1 MAALAI
7 IGCGW
12 LGTAIANAYRG
23 ELVATTRS
31 GARPPELQPRIPV
44 VGFDVLG
51 ATALPQPL
59 AQARAWVVAIAPGPT
74 QDRRALYV
82 EGARRLGRWLPA
94 LARLVWLGSTSAL
107 PDVDGE
113 LGEDCFAWPDDD
125 RGRVQREAETVIDA
139 ACADAGVPLSLLR
152 LGGLYGPGRELAR
165 LYLRGE
171 APAAPLPG
179 DGMTATNLVHRDDAV
194 AAVHAAI
201 ELPRERS
208 GVIHVVDGDHTP
220 RREMLARACAAA
232 GLPAPQWSAPAG
244 PLRGKQVRS
253 DRLGPW
259 LGVVPRPR
267 PGA

>member
-12 LGTAIANAYRG
+12 LGTAIANAWTG
-23 ELVATTRS
+23 EVVATTRS
-31 GARPPELQPRIPV
+31 GARPPELRASVPV
-44 VGFDVLG
+44 VGFDVLH

-59 AQARAWVVAIAPGPT
+59 AQARAWVVAIAPGPA

-82 EGARRLGRWLPA
+82 EGARRLGAWLPA
-94 LARLVWLGSTSAL
+94 LSRLVWLGSTSAL
-107 PDVDGE
+107 PDHDGE
-113 LGEDCFAWPDDD
+113 LAEDCFAWPDDA
-125 RGRVQREAETVIDA
+125 RGRIQREAETVITA
-139 ACADAGVPLSLLR
+139 ACAGADVPLALLR

-165 LYLRGE
+165 LQPRGH
-171 APAAPLPG
+171 ASPLPG

-220 RREMLARACAAA
+220 RREMLAQACAAA
-232 GLPAPQWSAPAG
+232 GLPAPQWAEPAG
-244 PLRGKQVRS
+244 APRGKRVRS

-259 LGVVPRPR
+259 LGVVPRER
-267 PGA
+267 PGS